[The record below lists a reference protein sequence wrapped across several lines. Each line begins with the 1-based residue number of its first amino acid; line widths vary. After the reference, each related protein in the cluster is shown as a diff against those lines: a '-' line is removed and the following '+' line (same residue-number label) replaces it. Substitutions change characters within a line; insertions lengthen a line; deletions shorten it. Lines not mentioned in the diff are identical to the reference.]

1 MRFVR
6 TALWNHRGAYVLLAA
21 FVAAGPVQA
30 ATCDEL
36 AHLTLPHATITSA
49 AVVAAGEFSTP
60 GPLPPGMPPPA
71 FGALPAFCRI
81 SAISKPTVDS
91 DIRFEVWLPTAH
103 WNGKF
108 QGVGNGGLGGMLSYS
123 ALAQALTDGYASA
136 STDTGH
142 TGMFASGEWALG
154 HPEKVVDFGHRA
166 VHEMTVQSKAIL
178 QSFYGGSAGHSYWN
192 GCSEGGN
199 QGLSEAQRYPQD
211 YDGILAGAPANFFT
225 HLQMGGNW
233 ISQAIHENPASF
245 VPASKMPVIHRAVLD
260 ACDASDGVRD
270 GVLEDPRS
278 CHVDLKALQCKD
290 IENDQCLTA
299 PQIAGLEKIYAGARN
314 RRTGAPIFPG
324 PMAGGE
330 LEWPLWIVGT
340 EVPPR
345 DLQHLIQ
352 DAFFKYVVFENPE
365 WRWPSFDFDKDVVY
379 TDRKLAHIL
388 NATNPDLAAFK
399 ARGGKLIQYHGW
411 SDAAISPLNSVEYF
425 KSVQVRMGD
434 TGSFYR
440 LFMVPGMGHCG
451 GGEGTDEFDKVG
463 MLARWVE
470 HGESPDQI
478 TASRSVAGKVVRTR
492 PLCPY
497 GKVARWTGSG
507 STDVAGSFICAA
519 D

>member
-1 MRFVR
+1 M
-6 TALWNHRGAYVLLAA
+6 
-21 FVAAGPVQA
+21 
-30 ATCDEL
+30 
-36 AHLTLPHATITSA
+36 
-49 AVVAAGEFSTP
+49 
-60 GPLPPGMPPPA
+60 
-71 FGALPAFCRI
+71 
-81 SAISKPTVDS
+81 
-91 DIRFEVWLPTAH
+91 
-103 WNGKF
+103 
-108 QGVGNGGLGGMLSYS
+108 
-123 ALAQALTDGYASA
+123 
-136 STDTGH
+136 
-142 TGMFASGEWALG
+142 
-154 HPEKVVDFGHRA
+154 
-166 VHEMTVQSKAIL
+166 
-178 QSFYGGSAGHSYWN
+178 
-192 GCSEGGN
+192 
-199 QGLSEAQRYPQD
+199 
-211 YDGILAGAPANFFT
+211 
-225 HLQMGGNW
+225 
-233 ISQAIHENPASF
+233 
-245 VPASKMPVIHRAVLD
+245 
-260 ACDASDGVRD
+260 
-270 GVLEDPRS
+270 
-278 CHVDLKALQCKD
+278 
-290 IENDQCLTA
+290 
-299 PQIAGLEKIYAGARN
+299 
-314 RRTGAPIFPG
+314 
-324 PMAGGE
+324 
-330 LEWPLWIVGT
+330 
-340 EVPPR
+340 
-345 DLQHLIQ
+345 
-352 DAFFKYVVFENPE
+352 VFENPE